1 MGLATAPN
9 PMTSL
14 QTETLHIDGMT
25 CSHCV
30 RAVIEALESVPEAQV
45 HLVTV
50 GSVNVS
56 FPADQRTKLARAI
69 ESAGYRVRPQ

>member
-1 MGLATAPN
+1 
-9 PMTSL
+9 MTPL

-30 RAVIEALESVPEAQV
+30 RAVTEALEGVPEAQV
-45 HLVTV
+45 QKVAV
-50 GSVNVS
+50 GSAKVS
-56 FPADQRTKLARAI
+56 FPADQRPKVAHAI